1 VRTLDL
7 GIPARVDAGETSPT
21 EALRRAGSRV
31 REPVHRFRPEAPA
44 EAFAAVLPV
53 LTRPGAVPRTT
64 APQGPSHLLEGD
76 VPAARVHAP
85 GQRLPTPTSGEG
97 MLETA
102 FDHYRPVTGPPPT
115 RPRTDRDPL
124 DREEYLP
131 RVVRRVGGGGSG

>member
-1 VRTLDL
+1 
-7 GIPARVDAGETSPT
+7 VDAGETGPT

-53 LTRPGAVPRTT
+53 LPVLTRPGAVPRTT
-64 APQGPSHLLEGD
+64 VPQGPSHLLEG
-76 VPAARVHAP
+76 VPAA
-85 GQRLPTPTSGEG
+85 RLPTPTGGEG
-97 MLETA
+97 VLETA

-124 DREEYLP
+124 DREEYLS
-131 RVVRRVGGGGSG
+131 RVVWRVGGGGSG